1 VRIDPQLFHHVLLN
15 LIDNAGRYGDAG
27 TPITIAARRGFG
39 RLTLSVM
46 DEGAGLPPG
55 SEQAVFETFKRL
67 EGSDRAKTGT
77 GLGLAIVKG
86 FAEAMGLT
94 VDAAN
99 RDGPRGACFSL
110 HFPDALLVQP
120 IDEAPE

>member
-1 VRIDPQLFHHVLLN
+1 
-15 LIDNAGRYGDAG
+15 
-27 TPITIAARRGFG
+27 
-39 RLTLSVM
+39 
-46 DEGAGLPPG
+46 
-55 SEQAVFETFKRL
+55 
-67 EGSDRAKTGT
+67 
-77 GLGLAIVKG
+77 G

-120 IDEAPE
+120 IDETPE